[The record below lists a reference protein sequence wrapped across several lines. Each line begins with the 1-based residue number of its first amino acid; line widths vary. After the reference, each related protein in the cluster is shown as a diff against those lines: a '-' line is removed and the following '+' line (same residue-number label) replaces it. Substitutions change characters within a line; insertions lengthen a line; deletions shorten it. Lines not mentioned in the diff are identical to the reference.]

1 MKEGDT
7 KSYYDSILQAEAYR
21 IQLFSD
27 LNQSAYN
34 TLENKELYIIPSFVK
49 YPSEPLLFM

>member
-1 MKEGDT
+1 MNDPFRQEYQQMKEGDNKT
-7 KSYYDSILQAEAYR
+7 YYDSILQAEAYR

-34 TLENKELYIIPSFVK
+34 TL
-49 YPSEPLLFM
+49 